1 MTIVTRGIVRKP
13 PTLAARA
20 LSGTMLRM
28 GHPRPP
34 RRLAPADLKG
44 AALDYLDRFAA
55 SRARLRQVLLRKIR
69 NSVRHHGDDPAPL
82 IAALDDTIRWLEASG
97 FLNDRAYAEAR
108 ARSLTARGTSRAH
121 IIAKL
126 AGKGVES
133 DTARAAVDR
142 LSMEYEEP
150 ELEAARR
157 YARRRRLGPYRSEHD
172 TRAATRDKDLA
183 AMARAGF
190 AGRVARQI
198 IDAEREA

>member
-1 MTIVTRGIVRKP
+1 
-13 PTLAARA
+13 
-20 LSGTMLRM
+20 M
-28 GHPRPP
+28 GHLRPP

-55 SRARLRQVLLRKIR
+55 PRARLRQVLLRKIR

-82 IAALDDTIRWLEASG
+82 IAALDETLHWLEASG
-97 FLNDRAYAEAR
+97 FLSDRAYAEAR
-108 ARSLTARGTSRAH
+108 ARSLSARGTSRAH

-126 AGKGVES
+126 SAKGVES
-133 DTARAAVDR
+133 ETARAAVDR
-142 LSMEYEEP
+142 LAMEYEEP

-157 YARRRRLGPYRSEHD
+157 YARRRRLGPYRGAD
-172 TRAATRDKDLA
+172 DARAECRDKDLA

-198 IDAEREA
+198 IDAERDA

>member
-1 MTIVTRGIVRKP
+1 
-13 PTLAARA
+13 
-20 LSGTMLRM
+20 M
-28 GHPRPP
+28 GHLRPP

-55 SRARLRQVLLRKIR
+55 PRARLRQVMLRKIR

-82 IAALDDTIRWLEASG
+82 IAALDETIQWLEASG
-97 FLNDRAYAEAR
+97 FLSDRTYAEAR
-108 ARSLTARGTSRAH
+108 ARSLSARGTSRAH

-126 AGKGVES
+126 SAKGVES
-133 DTARAAVDR
+133 ETARAAVDR
-142 LSMEYEEP
+142 LAMEYEEP
-150 ELEAARR
+150 EIEAARR
-157 YARRRRLGPYRSEHD
+157 YARRRRLGPYRNADD
-172 TRAATRDKDLA
+172 TRAECRDKDLA